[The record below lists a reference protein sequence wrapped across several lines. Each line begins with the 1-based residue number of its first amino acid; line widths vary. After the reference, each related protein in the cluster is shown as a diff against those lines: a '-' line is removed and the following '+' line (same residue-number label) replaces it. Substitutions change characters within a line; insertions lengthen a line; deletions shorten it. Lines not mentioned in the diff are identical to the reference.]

1 MEYRGYPL
9 SQIQQDVEWT
19 FSEVLFNYTH
29 FHVYN
34 ELTTSTSDKGKLEA
48 LSSSGFEQ
56 TNFDLVV
63 SVSRRLTD
71 GTMSLILVY
80 NPIVFDG
87 DLMYR
92 MGGYYASAF
101 EQMLEAPE
109 RPHDA
114 QSLLG
119 EKEQRQILIEWN
131 QTAVSYAEDLCMHQL
146 FEIQAA
152 KTPRSAAV
160 EYEGQRLS
168 YAELES
174 KANRLAH
181 YLMRRG
187 VGPEVRVAICMGRS
201 LDMIV
206 GLLGIL
212 KAGGAYVPLDPSYP
226 ADRLNFMLEDAEV
239 NLILTQEQM
248 LGKLGTDG
256 KFGKAPAVV
265 CLDRQWQEIAAE
277 PESWPSCAISPN
289 NLAYIYYTSG
299 STGRPKG
306 VCISHQGIANYIR
319 WAINAYR
326 AAEGNG
332 AAVHSSI
339 AVDLTLTNLL
349 PLFAGQQIT
358 LAEEGPGVDGLVKL
372 LEKEP
377 EWGLLKLTPTHL
389 TFLTSHL
396 GRAEKIKSARTLV
409 IGGEQLLAESTQT
422 WRADAPAVELVNEY
436 GPTETVV
443 GCSIYRVQDES
454 PRQGNLPIGRPI
466 ANITMYVLGADLQP
480 MPIGAPGELYIGGI
494 GVGRCY
500 WRRPE
505 MTAQKFLPDPFAGT
519 PGARFYR
526 TGDQA
531 RSLPDGNLEFL
542 GRFDHQ
548 VKIRGF
554 RIELGEIE
562 AVLSGHPDV
571 QQALVVV
578 RENEPGQKQLVGYVV
593 IPGGKERARELRQ
606 YLREQLPEH
615 MVPGHWWWWRRCL

>member
-1 MEYRGYPL
+1 MIELAKQLGVPVQAVLLAAHYKVLSAVSGFNRTVSCVTHNGRPEIAGAERSLGLYLNSLPMSVEVGPGSWRELVQQISEISTRSMEYRGYPL

-80 NPIVFDG
+80 NAIVFDG

-265 CLDRQWQEIAAE
+265 CLDRQWQEIARGA
-277 PESWPSCAISPN
+277 
-289 NLAYIYYTSG
+289 
-299 STGRPKG
+299 GRAGRHAQSVLTILPTFITPPG
-306 VCISHQGIANYIR
+306 PPAGPRVS
-319 WAINAYR
+319 AYR
-326 AAEGNG
+326 IKASRTTFVGQ
-332 AAVHSSI
+332 S
-339 AVDLTLTNLL
+339 TLTERRKAMERQCI
-349 PLFAGQQIT
+349 PR
-358 LAEEGPGVDGLVKL
+358 
-372 LEKEP
+372 
-377 EWGLLKLTPTHL
+377 
-389 TFLTSHL
+389 S
-396 GRAEKIKSARTLV
+396 R
-409 IGGEQLLAESTQT
+409 ST
-422 WRADAPAVELVNEY
+422 
-436 GPTETVV
+436 
-443 GCSIYRVQDES
+443 
-454 PRQGNLPIGRPI
+454 
-466 ANITMYVLGADLQP
+466 
-480 MPIGAPGELYIGGI
+480 
-494 GVGRCY
+494 
-500 WRRPE
+500 
-505 MTAQKFLPDPFAGT
+505 
-519 PGARFYR
+519 
-526 TGDQA
+526 
-531 RSLPDGNLEFL
+531 
-542 GRFDHQ
+542 
-548 VKIRGF
+548 
-554 RIELGEIE
+554 
-562 AVLSGHPDV
+562 
-571 QQALVVV
+571 
-578 RENEPGQKQLVGYVV
+578 
-593 IPGGKERARELRQ
+593 
-606 YLREQLPEH
+606 
-615 MVPGHWWWWRRCL
+615 